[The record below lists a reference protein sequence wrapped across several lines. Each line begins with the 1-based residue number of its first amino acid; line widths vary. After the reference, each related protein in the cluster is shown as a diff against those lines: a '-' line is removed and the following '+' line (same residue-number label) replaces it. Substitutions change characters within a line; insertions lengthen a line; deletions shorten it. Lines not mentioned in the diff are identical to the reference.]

1 MFAFYLV
8 FFTIKKFTSWS
19 NVCAAIDGVAVVPIT
34 HQASGLLH
42 DW

>member
-8 FFTIKKFTSWS
+8 FFTTKKFTSSS
-19 NVCAAIDGVAVVPIT
+19 NVCAAIDIVAVVPIT
-34 HQASGLLH
+34 HQAGGLVH